1 MFLESVLNGN
11 GVTKVSAIYNIYSE
25 NKLGILWEDTDIW
38 FKRELGGF
46 PCVAWQPLNPPLPYL
61 YKR

>member
-25 NKLGILWEDTDIW
+25 NKLGIFMCEKIQIFDI
-38 FKRELGGF
+38 KE
-46 PCVAWQPLNPPLPYL
+46 N
-61 YKR
+61 